1 MCRPSVHIR
10 LDNMDDEYD
19 YLQPGFDPKGL
30 TVPRLRSILVAHDV
44 QYPGTAKKPQLIEL
58 FNEGVVPK
66 AKKFLDKQAR
76 AKRSSMGIIDMP
88 RGNSQTFDAFDD
100 ELAPPPQSVRRS
112 RSPRK
117 ASARLRSEDYEEPE
131 PAPIPS
137 PTKRKG
143 RISRQVSEALDDGD
157 IVPQSARRVT
167 RAITPQVKV
176 EESERNDFFKT
187 PRVSENFSAENP
199 FQSGSSP
206 PAQPRPSSSR
216 RRTGG
221 QENFSTYG
229 YDDDD
234 ISTRRQTDGYER
246 PKSSKSVKKFEVSPS
261 KKSRQSLPA
270 PEPVLVAPDIDAG
283 EEFTPEEQFE
293 LELEMRSRGETALEP
308 RRAAQPPARATPF
321 FKVPFAA
328 LSFVLLATY
337 AGWYRQEKVAVGYCG
352 LGRDAVQLIP
362 ADIPVPDWVVPLV
375 EPQCEPCPAHAFC
388 FADYSVRCEQD
399 FILVPHPLSL
409 GGIVPLPPTCEPDG
423 EKVRRVKAVADKAVE
438 ELRER
443 RAQFECGELVDDTG
457 KQEETPAIEEEELR
471 QVISQ
476 KRSKKMNKQ
485 EFDDLWAAAIGEVKD
500 REEVETVEEANPA
513 GVSNTYL
520 SSSSLARL
528 SLTCSAKRS
537 FRLGLERYRLPAGA
551 LGSLIALYF
560 YLRARWRTHKVEA
573 AKLPGLVDLV
583 LARLAAQKELGEEE
597 IDDPWLFL
605 PNLRDD
611 VLRSIHSLSV
621 RDRIWAKVKVI
632 VEQNSNVRT
641 GQREG
646 RSGEVGR
653 AWEWIGPIGGDSVRR
668 RRSGRVSL
676 GADIK
681 SEESPVMEEKTA
693 PVSKW
698 EESRPLY

>member
-1 MCRPSVHIR
+1 
-10 LDNMDDEYD
+10 MDDEYD

-30 TVPRLRSILVAHDV
+30 TVPQLRSILVAHDV

-88 RGNSQTFDAFDD
+88 RGNSQSFDAFDD
-100 ELAPPPQSVRRS
+100 DLAPPPQSVRRS

-131 PAPIPS
+131 PAPLPS

-143 RISRQVSEALDDGD
+143 RVSRQVSEALDDED
-157 IVPQSARRVT
+157 IAPRSVRKAT
-167 RAITPQVKV
+167 RAVTPQVKA
-176 EESERNDFFKT
+176 EEPDNNDVFKT
-187 PRVSENFSAENP
+187 PRVSENFSMENP

-206 PAQPRPSSSR
+206 PVQPRPTSSR
-216 RRTGG
+216 RRTAGH
-221 QENFSTYG
+221 ETSDT
-229 YDDDD
+229 YDDEDA
-234 ISTRRQTDGYER
+234 SSRRRTDGYER
-246 PKSSKSVKKFEVSPS
+246 PKSSKSVKKFEFSPS
-261 KKSRQSLPA
+261 KKSRQSA
-270 PEPVLVAPDIDAG
+270 PIPVLAPPEVDAG

-308 RRAAQPPARATPF
+308 RRPTEPARRSSPL

-352 LGRDAVQLIP
+352 LGRDAVQLLP
-362 ADIPVPDWVVPLV
+362 ADAPVPDWVVPFV
-375 EPQCEPCPAHAFC
+375 EPQCEPCPAHAYC

-443 RAQFECGELVDDTG
+443 RAQFECGELVDETG
-457 KQEETPAIEEEELR
+457 KKEETPAIEEEELR

-500 REEVETVEEANPA
+500 REEVETVEKADSP

-528 SLTCSAKRS
+528 SLTCAAKRS
-537 FRLGLERYRLPAGA
+537 FRLGLERYRLPVGA
-551 LGSLIALYF
+551 LGSLVALYF
-560 YLRARWRTHKVEA
+560 YLRARYRSHKAEA

-597 IDDPWLFL
+597 VDDPWLFL

-676 GADIK
+676 GADVK
-681 SEESPVMEEKTA
+681 SEESPVMSEKTA
-693 PVSKW
+693 PPSKW
-698 EESRPLY
+698 EGARPLY